1 MPMDWEDLVTQ
12 IDAQLPKEVW
22 AQTLIGI
29 GVLVLTALFV
39 QWVVAR
45 VVLLLAHRLL
55 VLTGHDDWD
64 KALQRRRAYQNLW
77 YAVPFAVVSM
87 GIDLVPHVDRAAE
100 IVGRLAHAGAWI
112 CVFVALSGVLSA
124 WQDTYSATTRAQ
136 TRSIKGYIQIGK
148 LVLMAICTV
157 LVLSILIDRSPLW
170 MISGLGALSAVLLL
184 VFKDTLLS
192 LVASTQLTSND
203 MLRIGDWIEMP
214 QSNADGFVKDIALH
228 TVKVQNWDNTVTTV
242 PTYKLFSESY
252 RNYRHMF
259 ESGGRRIKRTLRID
273 AASVRF
279 LTDEEAGR
287 LMRFRLLRDYLQAK
301 TSDIAQANQHM
312 GEQAA
317 VPANRRRLTNIG
329 TFRVYALAYLKQN
342 PEVRQD
348 MAMMVRM
355 MEPQSDGIPVEVY
368 CFTAVTAWVEYER
381 IQGDIF
387 DHLLAILPE
396 LGMRLYQQ
404 PSGAD
409 IGEMG
414 GRLRES
420 AMREWAATASGR
432 RGRNCHASPGRP
444 PRPPHAIIFRSIVT
458 YLETPSMSAARRN
471 CADQRPGDLA
481 GNAAKVLEA
490 ARKAHAEGADVLVT
504 PELVLTGY
512 PPEDLLLRPLFV
524 QTQQDV
530 LDRLRHDLAGLA
542 GLHVLVGHVQARQG
556 HNAASVLCEGR
567 VLGTYCKRELPNYS
581 VFDEQRYFSAHGE
594 ALVFNVKGVRFGV
607 NICEDIWFDRAPR
620 AAAQAG
626 AQVLL
631 VPNASPYNTGK
642 QEERLEVARRCAREN
657 RYALIY
663 ANMVGGQDELV
674 FDGASSRWTP
684 PASRR
689 RARPI
694 SPRA

>member
-1 MPMDWEDLVTQ
+1 MPLEWEELVTQ
-12 IDAQLPKEVW
+12 IDTHMPREIW

-29 GVLVLTALFV
+29 GALVLTALFV

-55 VLTGHDDWD
+55 VVSGHGDWD

-87 GIDLVPHVDRAAE
+87 GIDLVPHAE
-100 IVGRLAHAGAWI
+100 RVVTIVGRLAHAGAWI
-112 CVFVALSGVLSA
+112 CVFIAFSGVLSA

-148 LVLMAICTV
+148 LILMAVCTV

-214 QSNADGFVKDIALH
+214 QCNADGFVKDIALH

-259 ESGGRRIKRTLRID
+259 ESGGRRIKRTIRID

-279 LTDEEAGR
+279 LTDDEAQR
-287 LMRFRLLRDYLQAK
+287 LMKFRLLHDYLQSK
-301 TSDIAQANQHM
+301 TQDIVQANQTL
-312 GEQAA
+312 GELAS

-329 TFRVYALAYLKQN
+329 TLRAYALAYLKQN
-342 PEVRQD
+342 PEIRQD

-355 MEPQSDGIPVEVY
+355 MEPTSEGIPVEVY

-381 IQGDIF
+381 IQGDVF

-396 LGMRLYQQ
+396 LGLRLYQQ

-409 IGEMG
+409 IGAMG
-414 GRLRES
+414 GYLRDSAIQAALSAERDRQES
-420 AMREWAATASGR
+420 MDGSPALPFE
-432 RGRNCHASPGRP
+432 RGLTDGKM
-444 PRPPHAIIFRSIVT
+444 PR
-458 YLETPSMSAARRN
+458 
-471 CADQRPGDLA
+471 Q
-481 GNAAKVLEA
+481 
-490 ARKAHAEGADVLVT
+490 AE
-504 PELVLTGY
+504 
-512 PPEDLLLRPLFV
+512 
-524 QTQQDV
+524 
-530 LDRLRHDLAGLA
+530 
-542 GLHVLVGHVQARQG
+542 
-556 HNAASVLCEGR
+556 
-567 VLGTYCKRELPNYS
+567 
-581 VFDEQRYFSAHGE
+581 
-594 ALVFNVKGVRFGV
+594 
-607 NICEDIWFDRAPR
+607 
-620 AAAQAG
+620 
-626 AQVLL
+626 
-631 VPNASPYNTGK
+631 
-642 QEERLEVARRCAREN
+642 
-657 RYALIY
+657 
-663 ANMVGGQDELV
+663 
-674 FDGASSRWTP
+674 
-684 PASRR
+684 
-689 RARPI
+689 
-694 SPRA
+694 